1 MKKTKQSLPDKI
13 GVENLIVF
21 VLYDGAAKT
30 GGLNFENLAKQCFEQ
45 FPQIFALSG
54 YPKLLDTR
62 KLDRPLRDL
71 RKRGLITGN
80 PKSSF
85 SLTPKG
91 KKIAEDLTKVLRQK
105 KLL

>member
-1 MKKTKQSLPDKI
+1 MPKQSLPDKL

-21 VLYDGAAKT
+21 CLYSANKNKET
-30 GGLNFENLAKQCFEQ
+30 TFEDLTKECFKN
-45 FPQIFALSG
+45 FPQVFCLKK
-54 YPKLLDTR
+54 YPKWPDTR

-71 RKRGLITGN
+71 RKRGLIKGD
-80 PKSSF
+80 PASSF

-91 KKIAEDLTKVLRQK
+91 ERAAEELTKILRQK